1 MALIN
6 LNISETEKLAMDS
19 VCLDV
24 QEYLQNW
31 LEYRSRQATDT
42 IVASLVDHCNN
53 NDIAIEVGVDN
64 QIRQA
69 YDLGIVKT
77 VEQLNADNE
86 NL

>member
-1 MALIN
+1 MAQIN

-31 LEYRSRQATDT
+31 LDYRSRLATDR

-53 NDIAIEVGVDN
+53 NDIAIQVGVDN

-69 YDLGIVKT
+69 YDLGIAKT
-77 VEQLNADNE
+77 IEQLNADNE

>member
-1 MALIN
+1 MAQIN

-31 LEYRSRQATDT
+31 LDHRSRLATDT

-53 NDIAIEVGVDN
+53 NDIAIQVGVDN

-69 YDLGIVKT
+69 YDLGIAKT
-77 VEQLNADNE
+77 IEQLNADNE

>member
-1 MALIN
+1 MAQIN

-31 LEYRSRQATDT
+31 LDYRSRLATDT

-53 NDIAIEVGVDN
+53 NDIAIQVGVDN

-69 YDLGIVKT
+69 YDLGIAKT
-77 VEQLNADNE
+77 IEQLNADNE